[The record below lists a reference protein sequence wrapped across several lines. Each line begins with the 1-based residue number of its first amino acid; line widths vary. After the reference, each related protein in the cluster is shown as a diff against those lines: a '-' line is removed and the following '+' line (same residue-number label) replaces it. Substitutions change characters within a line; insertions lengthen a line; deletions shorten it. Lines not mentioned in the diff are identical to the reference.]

1 MLFVQK
7 ARESEKRMKLKHD
20 NSTQKWE
27 LNEMKKTKKK
37 DRENK
42 RRAHDMDLDICGV
55 CLYV

>member
-1 MLFVQK
+1 
-7 ARESEKRMKLKHD
+7 MKLKHD